1 MDPNQ
6 KSHAVRSAAQ
16 CANNADIRHHPCVW
30 LIFEYVYF
38 ERLIPRCNRQLWYPM
53 DS

>member
-1 MDPNQ
+1 MNPNQ

-30 LIFEYVYF
+30 LIFEDVYF
-38 ERLIPRCNRQLWYPM
+38 ERLIIYRFVVICRVV
-53 DS
+53 